1 MNTNRMKTLL
11 TQSFMSICLFPV
23 TIRLVPISVC
33 CHCAITMN
41 IHLDLL
47 SAQLFLFG
55 SWSFVCRPGFLSG
68 CSAIPLPSQQL
79 QSMLALG
86 IFSTWSLSHDT
97 LLLWATGIM
106 TAVELVC
113 MVDMQ
118 VPSNRRTITVNLHQ
132 PLVHSVWMLC
142 YRQKRCTFLSPW
154 ASGTWM
160 LLRVI
165 FVDEKVLR
173 ICAHFVK
180 LV

>member
-23 TIRLVPISVC
+23 TIHLVPISVC
-33 CHCAITMN
+33 CHCVIMN
-41 IHLDLL
+41 IHLNLL

-132 PLVHSVWMLC
+132 PLVHGVWMLC